1 MIYLLNTT
9 KNGRRNSTLKFIEE
23 VHNCPTVRDVSSL
36 AYKETK
42 NKQKKM
48 VELANKLCF
57 VETFVSSPLSI
68 SSFFFC
74 YTVLRECHC
83 IAQNKSAMW
92 QITVCCDLMRVWRNE
107 FASLPTASQR
117 GEQYKF
123 GERNEP
129 RK

>member
-9 KNGRRNSTLKFIEE
+9 KNGRRNSTLKVIEE

-57 VETFVSSPLSI
+57 VETFLFLLHFLFLLFSSVPLFYASANALHKI
-68 SSFFFC
+68 SRPC
-74 YTVLRECHC
+74 G
-83 IAQNKSAMW
+83 K
-92 QITVCCDLMRVWRNE
+92 
-107 FASLPTASQR
+107 LPCVVI
-117 GEQYKF
+117 
-123 GERNEP
+123 
-129 RK
+129 